1 MKTEQSFVC
10 NQKVQVKHC
19 KLVVGGHKV
28 GGKVSV
34 TLQISPFL
42 TREYE
47 SLCIEGIKC
56 NGW

>member
-1 MKTEQSFVC
+1 MEHA
-10 NQKVQVKHC
+10 KHC
-19 KLVVGGHKV
+19 ILVVGGLKV

-42 TREYE
+42 TWEYE